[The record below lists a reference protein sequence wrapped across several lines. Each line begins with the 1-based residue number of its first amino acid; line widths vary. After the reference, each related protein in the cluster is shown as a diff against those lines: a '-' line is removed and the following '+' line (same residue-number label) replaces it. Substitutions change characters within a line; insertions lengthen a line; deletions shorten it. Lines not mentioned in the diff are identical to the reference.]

1 MSANHQCVY
10 CATCLLETY
19 CTTFFILHAA
29 LGVQWNNLWTTGNP
43 RDELTPGMIMLML
56 VLDFFLYCFLI
67 WYVDQVSPGTYGVSL
82 PWYFPFQVS
91 KLFLRS
97 YLDILC

>member
-1 MSANHQCVY
+1 MYVCPLKSP
-10 CATCLLETY
+10 
-19 CTTFFILHAA
+19 A

-56 VLDFFLYCFLI
+56 VLDLFLYCVLI

-91 KLFLRS
+91 VSGPLGV
-97 YLDILC
+97 CW